1 MATVPLKEKTIAVY
15 DFIDRCIEERG
26 FPPTIRDICVGME
39 FSSTNGARYHLDVLE
54 RGGYLRR
61 NRKQSRAIELLRSP
75 HDERDVRGVRELDR
89 ERAER
94 VRADRVDRA
103 DRALVADRS
112 TVSIAAVAPMLG
124 IPILGQVAAGT
135 PLLAEENIEG
145 HLTLEDVF
153 PAREGMFA
161 LRVKGESMRDCGIL
175 DGDIVIV
182 RSQQHARDGD
192 RVVALI
198 GDDATVKTYRSVDG
212 GVELVP
218 ENPDFEVRRVGPEDD
233 FRIAGIVTGL
243 VRPPGARRPG
253 R

>member
-1 MATVPLKEKTIAVY
+1 MPNVPLNEKTIAVF
-15 DFIDRCIEERG
+15 DFVDRFIEEKG
-26 FPPTIRDICVGME
+26 FSPSIRDVCDGMK

-61 NRKQSRAIELLRSP
+61 NRKFARAIEVLRSP
-75 HDERDVRGVRELDR
+75 HDGSQSAQVGRARSVRSMV
-89 ERAER
+89 
-94 VRADRVDRA
+94 A
-103 DRALVADRS
+103 DRAPV
-112 TVSIAAVAPMLG
+112 G
-124 IPILGQVAAGT
+124 IPIIGQVAAGS
-135 PLLAEENIEG
+135 PVLAEENVEG
-145 HLTLEDVF
+145 HLTLEDLF

-182 RSQQHARDGD
+182 RSQPYARDGD

-198 GDDATVKTYRSVDG
+198 GEDATVKTYRSVEG
-212 GVELVP
+212 GAELVP

-233 FRIAGIVTGL
+233 FRIAGVVTGL
-243 VRPPGARRPG
+243 VRPPGTRRPS

>member
-1 MATVPLKEKTIAVY
+1 MATVPLKEKTIAVF
-15 DFIDRCIEERG
+15 DFIDRFIEERG
-26 FPPTIRDICVGME
+26 FPPTIRDVCDGME

-61 NRKQSRAIELLRSP
+61 NRKKSRAIELLISP
-75 HDERDVRGVRELDR
+75 HGEGAHVRHDV
-89 ERAER
+89 
-94 VRADRVDRA
+94 VDRH
-103 DRALVADRS
+103 RIERHLVADRS
-112 TVSIAAVAPMLG
+112 VATMPG

-145 HLTLEDVF
+145 HLSLEDVF

-192 RVVALI
+192 QVVALI
-198 GDDATVKTYRSVDG
+198 GDDATVKTYRSVED

-218 ENPDFEVRRVGPEDD
+218 ANPDFAVRRVGPDDD

-243 VRPPGARRPG
+243 VRPPGARRPT

>member
-1 MATVPLKEKTIAVY
+1 MPNVPLNDKTVAVF
-15 DFIDRCIEERG
+15 DFIDRFIGEKG
-26 FPPTIRDICVGME
+26 FSPSIRDVCDGME

-61 NRKQSRAIELLRSP
+61 NRNIARAIEILRSP
-75 HDERDVRGVRELDR
+75 HEDGGPVRRVRP
-89 ERAER
+89 ERAI
-94 VRADRVDRA
+94 VA
-103 DRALVADRS
+103 DRA
-112 TVSIAAVAPMLG
+112 PQG
-124 IPILGQVAAGT
+124 IPIIGQVAAGS
-135 PLLAEENIEG
+135 PVLAEENVEG
-145 HLTLEDVF
+145 QLTLEDVF

-182 RSQQHARDGD
+182 RSQPYARDGD

-198 GDDATVKTYRSVDG
+198 GEDATVKTYRSVEG
-212 GVELVP
+212 GAELVP

-233 FRIAGIVTGL
+233 FRIAGVVTGL
-243 VRPPGARRPG
+243 VRPPGARRAS